1 MSPVR
6 RMTLCG
12 LFLTVGFAAQAG
24 LEKATETERPPLRAP
39 LTTVPMELGDW
50 VGRDV
55 SVDPRVL
62 KESQADEYINRIYEN
77 RKDPGRRLWLWINY
91 SRHGAQ
97 PAPFSEDLPAV
108 GGMDRDRVGMP
119 DGPHPLRRGP
129 VDPDH
134 ATRLRPGGTG
144 PEHRILVLHLRGGG
158 LEHYVR
164 NLPITSR
171 SSHGRTT
178 RGSGMTVEVFCPG
191 ETDPDG
197 AALEDFARP
206 LIEALEPI
214 MPARSGRVLHSLRTT
229 SPPPEDPSVAAAD
242 RRTHLGQDHS

>member
-6 RMTLCG
+6 RLTLCG

-24 LEKATETERPPLRAP
+24 LERATVTERPPLRAP
-39 LTTVPMELGDW
+39 LTTIPMELGDW
-50 VGRDV
+50 AGRDV

-62 KESQADEYINRIYEN
+62 KESQADEYVNRIYED
-77 RKDPGRRLWLWINY
+77 RKDPSRRLWLWINY
-91 SRHGAQ
+91 SRQGLNLRHSPKICLPSGGWTEIESESKMVPVRYGEDRSIRIMRLGYAQ
-97 PAPFSEDLPAV
+97 GE
-108 GGMDRDRVGMP
+108 
-119 DGPHPLRRGP
+119 
-129 VDPDH
+129 
-134 ATRLRPGGTG
+134 
-144 PEHRILVLHLRGGG
+144 LVQSIGFWYYIFGEGG

-197 AALEDFARP
+197 AALQDFARP
-206 LIEALEPI
+206 LLEALEPI
-214 MPARSGRVLHSLRTT
+214 LPASRAEYYI
-229 SPPPEDPSVAAAD
+229 P
-242 RRTHLGQDHS
+242 

>member
-6 RMTLCG
+6 RMMLCG

-55 SVDPRVL
+55 NVDPRVL
-62 KESQADEYINRIYEN
+62 KESQADEYINRIYES

-91 SRHGAQ
+91 SRMGLNLRHSPKICLPSGGWTEIESESRMIPIRYGDDRSIRIMRLGYAQ
-97 PAPFSEDLPAV
+97 GE
-108 GGMDRDRVGMP
+108 
-119 DGPHPLRRGP
+119 
-129 VDPDH
+129 
-134 ATRLRPGGTG
+134 
-144 PEHRILVLHLRGGG
+144 LVQSIGFWYYIFGEGG

-214 MPARSGRVLHSLRTT
+214 MPPNRAEYYV
-229 SPPPEDPSVAAAD
+229 P
-242 RRTHLGQDHS
+242 

>member
-6 RMTLCG
+6 RLTLCG

-39 LTTVPMELGDW
+39 LSSVPMELGDW
-50 VGRDV
+50 VGRDI

-62 KESQADEYINRIYEN
+62 KESQADEYINRIYES

-91 SRHGAQ
+91 SRMGLNLRHSPKICLPSGGWTEIE
-97 PAPFSEDLPAV
+97 SESRMIPIRYGD
-108 GGMDRDRVGMP
+108 DRSIRIM
-119 DGPHPLRRGP
+119 
-129 VDPDH
+129 
-134 ATRLRPGGTG
+134 RLGYSQG
-144 PEHRILVLHLRGGG
+144 ELVQSIGFWYYIFGEGG

-214 MPARSGRVLHSLRTT
+214 MPPNRAEYYI
-229 SPPPEDPSVAAAD
+229 P
-242 RRTHLGQDHS
+242 

>member
-12 LFLTVGFAAQAG
+12 LILTVGFAAQAG
-24 LEKATETERPPLRAP
+24 LEKATETERPPLKAP
-39 LTTVPMELGDW
+39 LTSVPMELGDW

-77 RKDPGRRLWLWINY
+77 RKDPDRRLWLWINY
-91 SRHGAQ
+91 SRMGLNLRHSPKICLPSGGWTEIESESRMIPIRYGDDRSIRIMRLGYAQ
-97 PAPFSEDLPAV
+97 GE
-108 GGMDRDRVGMP
+108 
-119 DGPHPLRRGP
+119 
-129 VDPDH
+129 
-134 ATRLRPGGTG
+134 
-144 PEHRILVLHLRGGG
+144 LVQSIGFWYYIFGEGG

-214 MPARSGRVLHSLRTT
+214 MPASRAEYYI
-229 SPPPEDPSVAAAD
+229 P
-242 RRTHLGQDHS
+242 

>member
-6 RMTLCG
+6 RLTLCG

-39 LTTVPMELGDW
+39 LTTVPLELGDW
-50 VGRDV
+50 AGRDV

-77 RKDPGRRLWLWINY
+77 RKDPSRRLWLWINY
-91 SRHGAQ
+91 SRMGLNLRHSPKICLPSGGWTEIE
-97 PAPFSEDLPAV
+97 SECRMVPIRY
-108 GGMDRDRVGMP
+108 GEDRSIRIM
-119 DGPHPLRRGP
+119 
-129 VDPDH
+129 
-134 ATRLRPGGTG
+134 RLGYSQG
-144 PEHRILVLHLRGGG
+144 ELVQSIGFWYYIFGEGG

-214 MPARSGRVLHSLRTT
+214 MPASRAEYYI
-229 SPPPEDPSVAAAD
+229 P
-242 RRTHLGQDHS
+242 